1 MRRDASVRQHGKLN
15 THRSHSLK
23 ELKKYT
29 FENCCKS
36 KMLLLLLPSNLRN
49 QNDNQL
55 QLLLWR
61 RVDESYQEDEVED
74 VENPFEEENTTTVV
88 IGATDTHRPHT
99 RVATHS
105 VF

>member
-1 MRRDASVRQHGKLN
+1 
-15 THRSHSLK
+15 
-23 ELKKYT
+23 
-29 FENCCKS
+29 
-36 KMLLLLLPSNLRN
+36 MLLLLLPSNLRN

-105 VF
+105 VFWLV